1 MGTKITASVHL
12 TVNTLPDLLKALSAL
27 ESREVMVGWPSD
39 KNKPREDGDPMPNYA
54 IAYILDK
61 GSGANNLPPQ
71 PALGPGIQEGRE
83 KIQLRLRDAGSAA
96 LHGSTSGV
104 EKNFIAA
111 GLEGVSAVR
120 RKMLAGP
127 WEPLKKSTIAARRRR
142 GRQGIKRYLDTGQLA
157 AAVNFSV
164 RKRKG

>member
-1 MGTKITASVHL
+1 
-12 TVNTLPDLLKALSAL
+12 
-27 ESREVMVGWPSD
+27 MVGWPAD
-39 KNKPREDGDPMPNYA
+39 KNKPREDGDPMKNYE
-54 IAYILDK
+54 IMYVLDK
-61 GSGANNLPPQ
+61 GSNLHNLPPQ
-71 PALGPGIQEGRE
+71 PVLVPAIREGQE

-127 WEPLKKSTIAARRRR
+127 WEPLAKSTIAARRRR
-142 GRQGIKRYLDTGQLA
+142 GRFGTKRYLDSGQA
-157 AAVNFSV
+157 AAACNFSV